1 MYILGI
7 SAFQSDS
14 SAALL
19 KDGRLIGAIEEEK
32 IVEKKHT
39 GDFPVNAIKFL
50 LKKEDIDI
58 RDVDHIAYFWNPF
71 LGLHYRLGQIIKY
84 LPGSLNFFNSHGSMW
99 RDMVS
104 INKRIQKEFGLNKQ
118 TYKFHNINHHL
129 SHAASSY
136 FLSDF
141 KESAILTVDGSG
153 EWKNTAIYSA
163 DGNNIRLIKD
173 TTYPNSLGYVYASV
187 TQYLGFRPNSGEG
200 KVMGLSSY
208 GNPEYI
214 DIFRKIIKLCPEG
227 EYKIDL
233 SYFDYYRT
241 AAYINNTKLWISNK
255 FINQFGPMRVPESK
269 IEKRHEDIAASLQY
283 VLNETILHIV
293 NYLYDVTKSDNL
305 CIAGGVALNSVA
317 NGYVLKK
324 SKFKNIFFQPAAGD
338 GGGSVGAALYLH
350 NSILDQSR
358 VFSQEAVYLGP
369 EFSREEIL
377 RELDNRG
384 FPHSIVD
391 SASAGAKIIA
401 EGNILGWFQGR
412 SEFGPRALGHRSI
425 LGDPRK
431 KEMKDIMNLKVKHR
445 ESFRPFAP
453 SILEEKLTEYF
464 DYGHPSPVMLLVYD
478 VLPDKA
484 DIIPSV
490 IHVDG
495 TGRVQTVS
503 RENSPLYYDLIN
515 SFYKI
520 TNVPVVLN
528 TSFNVRGKPI
538 VCTPAQ
544 AIDCFL
550 STQMDYLI
558 MNDVLVS
565 KKDVLEN
572 EKK

>member
-227 EYKIDL
+227 EY
-233 SYFDYYRT
+233 
-241 AAYINNTKLWISNK
+241 
-255 FINQFGPMRVPESK
+255 
-269 IEKRHEDIAASLQY
+269 
-283 VLNETILHIV
+283 
-293 NYLYDVTKSDNL
+293 
-305 CIAGGVALNSVA
+305 
-317 NGYVLKK
+317 
-324 SKFKNIFFQPAAGD
+324 
-338 GGGSVGAALYLH
+338 
-350 NSILDQSR
+350 
-358 VFSQEAVYLGP
+358 
-369 EFSREEIL
+369 
-377 RELDNRG
+377 
-384 FPHSIVD
+384 
-391 SASAGAKIIA
+391 
-401 EGNILGWFQGR
+401 
-412 SEFGPRALGHRSI
+412 
-425 LGDPRK
+425 
-431 KEMKDIMNLKVKHR
+431 
-445 ESFRPFAP
+445 
-453 SILEEKLTEYF
+453 
-464 DYGHPSPVMLLVYD
+464 
-478 VLPDKA
+478 
-484 DIIPSV
+484 
-490 IHVDG
+490 
-495 TGRVQTVS
+495 
-503 RENSPLYYDLIN
+503 
-515 SFYKI
+515 
-520 TNVPVVLN
+520 
-528 TSFNVRGKPI
+528 
-538 VCTPAQ
+538 
-544 AIDCFL
+544 
-550 STQMDYLI
+550 
-558 MNDVLVS
+558 
-565 KKDVLEN
+565 
-572 EKK
+572 